1 MVTLGKENRLFGAD
15 SLMDSGKYPLSTFG
29 EVLRT
34 FGQKFDSDEIQKLKE
49 HRMVTN
55 EFVANERGLAA
66 WKVEDEVLESEE
78 ITAMLFQYVKML
90 AEKQAEAT
98 VRESVITIPSWFT
111 YDQRLMIRDSAEALA
126 GLSVLQLVHENVAA
140 AVLFGVDKIDK
151 EAQNHTV
158 LFYNMGGMDTEV
170 TIVKYSHLNVSEKA
184 KKLTPYIEVLAETS
198 ERELGSKDFE
208 LVLFNILA
216 DKFNALKEREGKP
229 DVRTNVRAAKRLQK
243 EVIKIKEVL
252 SANKQAS
259 VKVPE
264 LLDYVTL
271 QLILERSEMEER
283 AAHIFDKVTKPIE
296 RALELAGLTMDD
308 INQVELLGGG
318 IRTPKVTEILE
329 KAVNGKELGV
339 HLNGDEAMCF
349 GSAFIGSNNTMSFKV
364 ASVML
369 TQKPDYQ
376 VRMVI
381 EPMDPADALSEED
394 QRAEGAEDEDI
405 IRYSQDIR
413 LFNDTDYMGKSK
425 GLTMVYN
432 KNMRVKFYRAPL
444 GSEVPLEEQELLDT
458 FELDDLKDQ
467 YESAVKHQEA
477 QAEKA
482 KKREEKKKNETE
494 GNSTSSSDS
503 GKDESEGEAAS
514 DKAEKPKLKLSVL
527 LSRSGYIQIKAA
539 TVGTMHLNVDSVR
552 KPAQLTKDGIAAAK
566 KRLKK
571 HQKRDEDKIKTDI
584 ARNDFESMIYKM
596 RSWLR
601 EDENAVYVE
610 AETLE
615 ERIDNLTALEDWLYE
630 DGASANYSVY
640 EDKYKEL
647 AKEFGKFETRKGW
660 YEQQD
665 EFKNNTL
672 TALDLYLD
680 KVAKLSETK
689 PWITNEELKDVID
702 KVDEIRKWFEG
713 LLEKQESAPKHQDPL
728 VKAADVLTKLEKLK
742 KLYTKVSKKKKPK
755 PPKEEKPKEEEEKE
769 DFNDGESDDS
779 SNNDTKKEEKNT
791 TQSE

>member
-15 SLMDSGKYPLSTFG
+15 SLMDSGKYPLSTFS

-55 EFVANERGLAA
+55 EFVANERGLTA

-111 YDQRLMIRDSAEALA
+111 YDQRLMIRDSAEGLA

-229 DVRTNVRAAKRLQK
+229 DVRTNLRAAKRLQK

-296 RALELAGLTMDD
+296 RALELAGLSMDD

-444 GSEVPLEEQELLDT
+444 GSEVPIEEQELLDT

-494 GNSTSSSDS
+494 ANSTSSSDS

-539 TVGTMHLNVDSVR
+539 TVGTMHLNVESVR